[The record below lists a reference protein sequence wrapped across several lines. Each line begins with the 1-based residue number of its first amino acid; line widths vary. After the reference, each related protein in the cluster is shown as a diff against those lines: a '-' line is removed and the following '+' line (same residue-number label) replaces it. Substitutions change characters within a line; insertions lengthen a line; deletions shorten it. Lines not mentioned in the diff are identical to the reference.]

1 MALQEFRDRISLVA
15 RLLTSL
21 QGHGAAYS
29 RASDEQ
35 SIVLAQKL
43 SSRKLSL
50 EEATELAEAV
60 SRIPWQDS
68 SHRETVQAS
77 LVSDV
82 AVVAS
87 SNSGTR
93 RSMQDFEAMPNYYT
107 DQQWRFFSSDAMPAQ
122 KLRVLLEQPHRLG
135 LRCASEPTARKLTV
149 LYLRVTSAPLEA
161 SSLCSGW

>member
-1 MALQEFRDRISLVA
+1 MALQEVRDRISLVA

-87 SNSGTR
+87 SNNGTR
-93 RSMQDFEAMPNYYT
+93 RSMQHFEAMPNYYT
-107 DQQWRFFSSDAMPAQ
+107 DQQWRFF
-122 KLRVLLEQPHRLG
+122 HRMICLP
-135 LRCASEPTARKLTV
+135 RSCE
-149 LYLRVTSAPLEA
+149 
-161 SSLCSGW
+161 CC